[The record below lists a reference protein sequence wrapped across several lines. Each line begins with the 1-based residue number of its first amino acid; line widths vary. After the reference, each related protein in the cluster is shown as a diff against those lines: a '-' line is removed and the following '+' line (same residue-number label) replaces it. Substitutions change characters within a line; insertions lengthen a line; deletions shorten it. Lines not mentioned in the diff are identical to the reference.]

1 MTRMSETSSSIKNN
15 FKQRVN
21 KFCLSGRELTV
32 PAIESK
38 INVELMKFH
47 QCRSNKAIS
56 AALALLIL
64 AIGGSIRGQE
74 IVDKT
79 VATVGDGSRTQL
91 ITYSDIIWQLALQP
105 HSQLNPPRTI
115 EMNQALQTLI
125 NQRIFAIEAERL
137 PRTAPTEKEISA
149 KIGEILSYFSS
160 PAAFEARLKQV
171 GFDSVKDDGFERLV
185 ARRISIDKYVDFR
198 FGSFVVVTSEEE
210 AAYYQNIFAPEFRRQ
225 SPGILTPTL
234 DEKRAEIHE
243 TLVRQKVAAA
253 IERFLDDA
261 KRRLN
266 IEILIEI

>member
-1 MTRMSETSSSIKNN
+1 
-15 FKQRVN
+15 
-21 KFCLSGRELTV
+21 
-32 PAIESK
+32 
-38 INVELMKFH
+38 MKFH
-47 QCRSNKAIS
+47 QYRANRVIGGG
-56 AALALLIL
+56 LALLVVL
-64 AIGGSIRGQE
+64 IGGSIRGQE
-74 IVDKT
+74 VVDKT
-79 VATVGDGSRTQL
+79 VATVSDGARTQL
-91 ITYSDIIWQLALQP
+91 ITYSDILWQLALQP
-105 HSQLNPPRTI
+105 QSQLSPPRTV

-149 KIGEILSYFSS
+149 KIGEILSYFPSG
-160 PAAFEARLKQV
+160 AAFEARLKQV

-185 ARRISIDKYVDFR
+185 ARRISIDKYVAFR

-210 AAYYQNIFAPEFRRQ
+210 AAYYQDIFVPDFRRR

-243 TLVRQKVAAA
+243 TLVRQKVATA

-266 IEILIEI
+266 IEILIEV